1 MYYIVLTYVYAPRF
15 ARDGQHIITTMNV
28 NFVRLV
34 LCSTNII
41 LMHASHI
48 YVYIYRKSGDRTRN
62 KKQQIQTYHEYIK
75 HQLKHVIGNL

>member
-48 YVYIYRKSGDRTRN
+48 YVYIYIENLAIELEIKNN
-62 KKQQIQTYHEYIK
+62 KFK
-75 HQLKHVIGNL
+75 HITNILNIN

>member
-1 MYYIVLTYVYAPRF
+1 
-15 ARDGQHIITTMNV
+15 
-28 NFVRLV
+28 
-34 LCSTNII
+34 
-41 LMHASHI
+41 MHASHI